1 MLSFLY
7 GSTLTSIH
15 DSWKNHSFDYTIFV
29 GKVMSLLFNML
40 SRYMKESNLK
50 CLQDGGFMCLVVAS
64 LQWAS
69 TREWELRKKLGS
81 LASHGMGDRA
91 HSKVTQ

>member
-1 MLSFLY
+1 
-7 GSTLTSIH
+7 
-15 DSWKNHSFDYTIFV
+15 
-29 GKVMSLLFNML
+29 MSLLFNML

-50 CLQDGGFMCLVVAS
+50 LDGGFMCLVVAS

>member
-1 MLSFLY
+1 MA
-7 GSTLTSIH
+7 LTR
-15 DSWKNHSFDYTIFV
+15 KTFV
-29 GKVMSLLFNML
+29 GKVISLLFNML

-50 CLQDGGFMCLVVAS
+50 FLQDGGFVCLVVAP

-91 HSKVTQ
+91 HSKITQ